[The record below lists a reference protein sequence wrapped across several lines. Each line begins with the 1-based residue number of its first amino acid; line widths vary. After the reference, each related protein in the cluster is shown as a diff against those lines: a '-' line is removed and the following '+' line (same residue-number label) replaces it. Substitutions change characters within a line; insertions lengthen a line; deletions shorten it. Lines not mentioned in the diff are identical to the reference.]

1 VLEKGAGRNGQYIVF
16 FPDHQANVSA
26 RLEVDFDDMEM
37 IAGALKYTQYNFFIK
52 WVMKGIARKE
62 GGSTD
67 TSRDHEYTDWEQVTA
82 YARRLAE

>member
-1 VLEKGAGRNGQYIVF
+1 
-16 FPDHQANVSA
+16 
-26 RLEVDFDDMEM
+26 MEM

>member
-1 VLEKGAGRNGQYIVF
+1 V
-16 FPDHQANVSA
+16 QANVSA